1 MKKIFSQ
8 VQKVK
13 SGTTQGTKT
22 SQEIAGQLNSK
33 PATKSSLSGTK
44 LRTLP

>member
-13 SGTTQGTKT
+13 SGTKQGTKT
-22 SQEIAGQLNSK
+22 SQAIAGQLNSK